1 MNSQVCPIC
10 EKTVSNLI
18 QHLVLVHNIRSPE
31 ELRQYVDTPLR
42 KPLEAG
48 PQRDIGINWDVE
60 FYKTLTQLGSE
71 KRVIF
76 IEEELD
82 ELINI
87 VDRVTNDMLLDQC
100 RVMLSNMANYNE
112 AILNK
117 KSTLLRKLG

>member
-1 MNSQVCPIC
+1 MSSQVCPIC

-31 ELRQYVDTPLR
+31 ELRQYVDTPIR
-42 KPLEAG
+42 KSLEDS
-48 PQRDIGINWDVE
+48 PQRDIGINWNVE

-82 ELINI
+82 ELINLI
-87 VDRVTNDMLLDQC
+87 DRVTNDLLLDQC
-100 RVMLSNMANYNE
+100 RVVLSNMANYNE